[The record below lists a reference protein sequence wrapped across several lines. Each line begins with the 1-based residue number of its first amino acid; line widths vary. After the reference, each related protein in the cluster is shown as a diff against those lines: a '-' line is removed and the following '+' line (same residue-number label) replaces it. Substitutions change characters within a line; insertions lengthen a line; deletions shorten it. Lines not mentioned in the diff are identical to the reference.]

1 MYLFVQENI
10 NNHNLCYMNSIEKF
24 LSNTKMG
31 RLIASYLG
39 KSTLSVDES
48 GKVSLSEEE
57 KEKIRS
63 MYGEDFLTKF
73 EAMDFNASDENAR
86 ELFDAAVQFKAS
98 EVAASK
104 DAVIAHLQKQVALL
118 AAEPE
123 PAPQATAIAG
133 VGRKSFVAD
142 MALSHNKAAHTFL
155 QSGVM
160 SASAPTINVADLD
173 SELGAYLSQGNNLD
187 ILKQL
192 YQSFTTAKH
201 LNWKRAVTENKAVLA
216 ESVAHV
222 VQQFKAAWTPKG
234 GADFKPLTIRN
245 YRHKVDFAINPTEV
259 GEGWLFHLYDE
270 GKTPDQM
277 PITRYIVNN
286 ILMPQIA
293 EDIELV
299 MIGKA
304 KYVEGSEETSKTM
317 NGIEVQL
324 VEAKASADSKMR
336 FFKDAEN
343 LLDESDDAVLDAINN
358 FVDAVAPLYKTK
370 QMPIYLS
377 NDLYIKYKRAYK
389 NKWGAGSGTEKTHFG
404 ADRVDFSNFYL
415 QTLDC
420 LTGSPIFFSTPKEN
434 FIGLQHKNPPQ
445 FITDIQ
451 KHDRE
456 VRFYCEFWLGVGF
469 LLAEA
474 VFAYVPD
481 GYDPTA
487 IETDTRLG
495 ADGKWVVP
503 ADSAATTNDEG
514 DGQDPESV

>member
-1 MYLFVQENI
+1 MYLSVQENF
-10 NNHNLCYMNSIEKF
+10 NNHNLCYMSKIENF

-31 RLIASYLG
+31 RLIAAYLG
-39 KSTLSVDES
+39 RTDLAIDEK
-48 GKVSLSEEE
+48 GKVSLTDEE
-57 KEKIRS
+57 KEKIRT
-63 MYGEDFLTKF
+63 MYGEDFLIKF
-73 EAMDFNASDENAR
+73 EAMDFNASEENAR
-86 ELFDAAVQFKAS
+86 ELFDAAVQHKAS
-98 EVAASK
+98 EMIASK
-104 DAVIAHLQKQVALL
+104 DAIITHLQQQVTAL

-123 PAPQATAIAG
+123 NTPQATPVAG
-133 VGRKSFVAD
+133 VTRKSFVAD

-155 QSGVM
+155 QSGSM
-160 SASAPTINVADLD
+160 SAANPTIEVAALNA
-173 SELGAYLSQGNNLD
+173 ELGAYLSQGNNLD
-187 ILKQL
+187 ILRQL

-201 LNWKRAVTENKAVLA
+201 LNWKRAVTEYKAVLA
-216 ESVAHV
+216 ESVTHV
-222 VQQFKAAWTPKG
+222 VQQFKAAWSPKG
-234 GADFKPLTIRN
+234 AAEFKPLTIRN
-245 YRHKVDFAINPTEV
+245 YRHKVDFSINPTEV

-286 ILMPQIA
+286 ILLPQIA

-299 MIGKA
+299 MISKA
-304 KYVEGSEETSKTM
+304 KYVEGSEETSQTM

-324 VEAKASADSKMR
+324 VEAKNSSDSKIR
-336 FFKDAEN
+336 FFKDAVN
-343 LLDESDDAVLDAINN
+343 LLTASDETVLETINS

-389 NKWGAGSGTEKTHFG
+389 DKWGAGSGTEKTNFG
-404 ADRVDFSNFYL
+404 SDRVDFSNFYL

-420 LTGSPIFFSTPKEN
+420 LTGSPIFFSTPKQN

-474 VFAYVPD
+474 VFAYVPSD
-481 GYDPTA
+481 YDPTSVVA
-487 IETDTRLG
+487 DTRVG
-495 ADGKWVVP
+495 AEGKWVVP
-503 ADSAATTNDEG
+503 AESAAAANVEDENP
-514 DGQDPESV
+514 DPESV